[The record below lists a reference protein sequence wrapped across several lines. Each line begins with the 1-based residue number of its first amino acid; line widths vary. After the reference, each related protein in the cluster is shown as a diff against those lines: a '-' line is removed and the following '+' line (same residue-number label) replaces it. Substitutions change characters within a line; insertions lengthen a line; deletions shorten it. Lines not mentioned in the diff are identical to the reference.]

1 MFSKL
6 VRLTPKRLAKW
17 EQKRRGGKKRFVWQ
31 VGVLGWGIPM
41 FIFMT
46 SFMYIQQFGPTWPS
60 MDNLPVSLVLI
71 NAAIWP
77 IAGYWFGSTMWST
90 TERAYRRNQE
100 ETTNG

>member
-6 VRLTPKRLAKW
+6 VRWTPKGLAKW
-17 EQKRRGGKKRFVWQ
+17 EQNRRGSKKRFVWQ
-31 VGVLGWGIPM
+31 FGLSWGIPM

-46 SFMYIQQFGPTWPS
+46 SFMCIRQYGPTWPS

-71 NAAIWP
+71 NTAIWP
-77 IAGYWFGSTMWST
+77 IAGYWAGSTMWST
-90 TERAYRRNQE
+90 MERAYRRNQE